1 MTLIS
6 CVLWMTRLAGIAA
19 FVNAVELLMLS
30 RTQSRSLSD
39 NGIWRAQSL
48 SVEWGILRYLFGPR
62 TYVALL
68 LVQAIAAVMLTVVG
82 GALYAGVLFV
92 GTLLSAVR
100 FRGTVNGGSDAMLFT
115 VLGALVVSQ
124 MEVASPFARE
134 GAVLYVAAQLT
145 LSYLRA
151 GIVKV
156 RQRGWWNGEALTAF
170 LALPAYSVP
179 TGIPRDRATLR
190 AVGIAV
196 LAFECIAPVA
206 WLNPRAAATFIG
218 VAIAFLA
225 ECREPAQLN
234 RFLLAWGAAMPALWY
249 ATHRV

>member
-6 CVLWMTRLAGIAA
+6 CVLWMNRLAGIAA
-19 FVNAVELLMLS
+19 LVNAMELLALS
-30 RTQSRSLSD
+30 RTPPRSLSD

-48 SVEWGILRYLFGPR
+48 SNEWGALRYLLGARAF
-62 TYVALL
+62 VVLL
-68 LVQAIAAVMLTVVG
+68 LVQAIAAAMMAVCG
-82 GALYAGVLFV
+82 GARYAGVLV
-92 GTLLSAVR
+92 ATTLLSAVR
-100 FRGTVNGGSDAMLFT
+100 FRGNVNGGSDAMLFT
-115 VLGALVVSQ
+115 VLGALVVAQ
-124 MEVASPFARE
+124 IEVASTFARE

-170 LALPAYSVP
+170 LALPVYGVP
-179 TGIPRDRATLR
+179 SWVPRDRAMLR
-190 AVGIAV
+190 AVGVAV
-196 LAFECIAPVA
+196 LAFECVAPVG
-206 WLNPRAAATFIG
+206 WLNPTSAAVFIG
-218 VAIAFLA
+218 AAVAFHIGTALVFG
-225 ECREPAQLN
+225 LN